1 MPDSGGTARQELPP
15 LVDVDAVRQRLAAIF
30 PDAFPDRAILVGKM
44 AAQVVFVF
52 LYGGF
57 VEGGGRL
64 LRPSLV
70 YFFTAE
76 QARRTKLDE
85 RLAWLSTAFKPGH
98 RPSGKR
104 WYADTSRESI
114 RDDLMRNRLLVMG
127 VLGRKEGVA
136 TTSSAPVYFL
146 RPTFAALFDPSLSGA
161 SLNAAIG
168 AWRQAH
174 LAPGALKR
182 MALKAQG
189 VLTRQG
195 DVFIELPDGTRMRVA
210 AGPSSPIL
218 KAMVEQFAPRW
229 LRKPVV
235 LWISASDQKLQ
246 PLFVARARSVGLVFD
261 PSNELPDLILA
272 DVDDPVRF
280 VFCEIVATDSPVT
293 VERKAALTKIA
304 GQSGIEPQHLHFVT
318 AFQDREAAAFRK
330 TFSRIAPDSDIWF
343 STEPDLIVE
352 LRTATPAR

>member
-1 MPDSGGTARQELPP
+1 MPDSG
-15 LVDVDAVRQRLAAIF
+15 DAVRQSLPPLIDVESVRRRLAAIF
-30 PDAFPDRAILVGKM
+30 PDAFPDRGILVGKM

-57 VEGGGRL
+57 VEGSARL

-70 YFFTAE
+70 YFFTVE
-76 QARRTKLDE
+76 QARRTQLAQ
-85 RLAWLSTAFKPGH
+85 RLAWLATAFKPGH

-114 RDDLMRNRLLVMG
+114 RDDLMRNRLLAMG
-127 VLGRKEGVA
+127 ILGRKEGVA

-146 RPTFAALFDPSLSGA
+146 RATFAALFDPALTGA
-161 SLNAAIG
+161 SLHAAID
-168 AWRQAH
+168 AWRHEH

-189 VLTRQG
+189 VLARQG
-195 DVFIELPDGTRMRVA
+195 DVFIDLPDGTRMRVA

-246 PLFVARARSVGLVFD
+246 PLFVARARSVGLEFD

-272 DVDDPVRF
+272 DVEDPVRF

-293 VERKAALTKIA
+293 VERKAVLTKIA
-304 GQSGIEPQHLHFVT
+304 GRSGIDAHHLHFVT

-330 TFSRIAPDSDIWF
+330 TFSRIAPESDIWF

-352 LRTATPAR
+352 LRTAKPGR